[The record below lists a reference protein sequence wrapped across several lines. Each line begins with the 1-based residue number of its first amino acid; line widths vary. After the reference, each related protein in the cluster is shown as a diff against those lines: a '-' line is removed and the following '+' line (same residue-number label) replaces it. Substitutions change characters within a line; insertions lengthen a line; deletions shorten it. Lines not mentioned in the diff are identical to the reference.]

1 MAKHPRKKQ
10 KVVEQ
15 VQPLGETREV
25 DDDAEKDDEER
36 RLESLLFGK
45 PFVPRTGAKGKG
57 KDILV
62 VADEED
68 EEDGIEL
75 EFAGGKELDGLRDAD
90 VSNALSYA
98 CITLNALFSSYFS
111 LMMHNPTHHPKFL
124 ILPSMPIHLH

>member
-25 DDDAEKDDEER
+25 DDDVEKDDEER

-45 PFVPRTGAKGKG
+45 PFVSRIGAKGKG
-57 KDILV
+57 KDVLV
-62 VADEED
+62 ISEGED
-68 EEDGIEL
+68 EEDGLEL

-90 VSNALSYA
+90 VSSAMSYA
-98 CITLNALFSSYFS
+98 CIILNASFSSYSS
-111 LMMHNPTHHPKFL
+111 LMMLSRTHQPKFL
-124 ILPSMPIHLH
+124 ILLSTPNRLH